1 MQKSYTLDLTN
12 YTEDDILFVAQF
24 YGYGE
29 FSNPELTPLEHIE
42 QQFKSMA
49 DNWFARPMIQR
60 ATQEIEAQKSQ
71 IVAGVYQQVSSDTS
85 IE

>member
-12 YTEDDILFVAQF
+12 YTEADILFVAQH

-29 FSNPELTPLEHIE
+29 FSNPELTPLEYIE

-49 DNWFARPMIQR
+49 DNWFARPMVLR
-60 ATQEIEAQKSQ
+60 ATQELENQKAQ
-71 IVAGVYQQVSSDTS
+71 IVAGVYQQVASDTI